1 MGQTSF
7 SIIKPA
13 LALAIGEPEA
23 IILERIAAYS
33 KGNAHKLEGE
43 EGKWIYNSISSWH
56 SQHFPH
62 WSESKI
68 YRTIKSLEEKKLI
81 RSKKANFKKSQHT
94 KWYSLNEKEYNEL
107 NVRVYGNIP
116 TLEDQASHF
125 DEQIITTRQNDENIK
140 VTESSLTKS
149 SSSKW
154 KEEEIKIV
162 MKKQRSEEL
171 EKISGIKEQ
180 DNKINLLFKKNKL
193 NENNYSAQIEELEK
207 IKGINELV
215 EEIIENRV
223 NERLEERLKEIIRNS
238 TDENGNKAI
247 IQKGL
252 NFRNK
257 NPVKTNVLE
266 VGAQEIITESSRE
279 MDRVKEQDAFY
290 NEIAIQMVELWNKV
304 FEHSVKPIK
313 AYNNKNNQPRLL
325 QLYKTVFNSDLNNWR
340 EYACKANSSQFL
352 MGEKKTNN
360 GFKAVFSWLIKTE
373 TIEKILNGE
382 YGVGDRE
389 LDMNNISKNN
399 ELKKQE
405 KINQLENKV
414 SDYIRTNIDELIE
427 QQEFAEYINEEKYN
441 IDNDYYKLGR
451 ILRHIP
457 KFSFFN
463 LSEYEGMRKTLFES
477 YIMKKYTNRTK
488 LESRQLLAKKI
499 DEINNDKIKVT
510 GIELPSVLLHRNMQ
524 QYDDHNIINQNY
536 N

>member
-33 KGNAHKLEGE
+33 KGTAHKLEGE

-56 SQHFPH
+56 RQHFPH

-68 YRTIKSLEEKKLI
+68 YRAIKSLEEKKLI

-107 NVRVYGNIP
+107 NVRVYGNISAV
-116 TLEDQASHF
+116 EDQASHF
-125 DEQIITTRQNDENIK
+125 DEQIAITRQNDENIK

-162 MKKQRSEEL
+162 MKKQRS
-171 EKISGIKEQ
+171 
-180 DNKINLLFKKNKL
+180 
-193 NENNYSAQIEELEK
+193 EELEK

-252 NFRNK
+252 NFKSK

-266 VGAQEIITESSRE
+266 VGAQEIVTESSRE
-279 MDRVKEQDAFY
+279 MDRVKEQASFY

-313 AYNNKNNQPRLL
+313 AYNNKNNQLRLL
-325 QLYKTVFNSDLNNWR
+325 QLYKTVFNSDLDNWR
-340 EYACKANSSQFL
+340 EYACKVNSSQFL
-352 MGEKKTNN
+352 MGEKRTNN

-457 KFSFFN
+457 KYSFFN

-477 YIMKKYTNRTK
+477 YIMSAPR
-488 LESRQLLAKKI
+488 
-499 DEINNDKIKVT
+499 KVRK
-510 GIELPSVLLHRNMQ
+510 EQSV
-524 QYDDHNIINQNY
+524 
-536 N
+536 